1 MIEVSNAWKEA
12 QKQTLLPEIFVE
24 LSYMVSDL
32 GIQDRATVKG
42 SNPESFSNMEQL
54 LDLSEKHSEKYAT
67 LDYGCWG
74 LDGSFGYSDGTP
86 NDPGYVN
93 KNYSLE
99 DGSMDVYPTIS
110 LRFTER
116 QDVMLPGLSITWDT
130 VFGAWATHFKV
141 KAYNVD
147 TVVAEVEVENNTSIT
162 STVWIDLI
170 NYNNIVIEVLKWS
183 HPYRRVR
190 CSEIVLGIR
199 QIYNKNDLLKYE
211 HSQSVDLLSGA
222 LPENKI
228 TFNLRNEDGRWNPDN
243 PSGFE
248 KYLMEQQE
256 IRVRYGM
263 DLNGTTEWIKGGTFW
278 LSERNTPAN
287 GLEAVFVARDAIVFM
302 NIPYSGALKGTLY
315 DVAVAAFVE
324 AELPTFDDGSV
335 RYFVSE
341 QLKNYSVDIEYDQ
354 VEFTVAEVLQIVAN
368 ASNCVLYQDR
378 DGVVRIEPWDRTYSD
393 YLIDSNISYSHPEYT
408 VSKPLKSVSVAY
420 GNDSRVTVNVASKG
434 EIQTVD
440 NPLIVTEENATE
452 VADHTKNIL
461 GNRKVI
467 SGDFRAD
474 LRMDAL
480 DNVIV
485 ASKYASNVI
494 GITDITYSTT
504 GGAFH
509 GKYTGR
515 VVSIHL
521 ETMKVYSDEFY
532 SGEIW

>member
-12 QKQTLLPEIFVE
+12 RNQTLLPEIFVE

-32 GIQDRATVKG
+32 GIQNQATVSG
-42 SNPESFSNMEQL
+42 SDAEIFSNMGQL
-54 LDLSEKHSEKYAT
+54 LDLTEKHSEKYAT

-74 LDGSFGYSDGTP
+74 LDGTFGYSDGTP
-86 NDPGYVN
+86 SDPGYVN
-93 KNYSLE
+93 KNYSSDDGTLE
-99 DGSMDVYPTIS
+99 KYPTVT
-110 LRFTER
+110 LYFEER
-116 QDVMLPGLSITWDT
+116 QDVLIPGLSITWDT
-130 VFGAWATHFKV
+130 VFGAWATHFRV
-141 KAYNVD
+141 RAYNVD
-147 TVVAEVEVENNTSIT
+147 SIVADVEIKNNTSLT
-162 STVWIDLI
+162 STVWVDLVH
-170 NYNNIVIEVLKWS
+170 YNRITIEVLKWS

-190 CSEIVLGIR
+190 CSEIVIGIR
-199 QIYNKNDLLKYE
+199 QIYTKNDLLKYE

-228 TFNLRNEDGRWNPDN
+228 IFYLRNDDGRWNPDN

-256 IRVRYGM
+256 VRVRYGM
-263 DLNGTTEWIKGGTFW
+263 ELNGTTEWIKGGTFW
-278 LSERNTPAN
+278 LSERTTPAN
-287 GLEAVFVARDAIVFM
+287 GLEAVFVARDAILFM
-302 NIPYSGALKGTLY
+302 NIPYSGSLKGTLY
-315 DVAVAAFVE
+315 DVAVAALTE
-324 AELPTFDDGSV
+324 ADLPKFDDGSV
-335 RYFVSE
+335 RYYVSE
-341 QLKNYSVDIEYDQ
+341 HLKSYPVEIEYEK

-368 ASNCVLYQDR
+368 ASNCVFYQDR
-378 DGVVRIEPWDRTYSD
+378 DGVIRIEPWDRTYSD
-393 YLIDSNISYSHPEYT
+393 YMIDSNISYSHPEYT
-408 VSKPLKSVSVAY
+408 VSKPLKSVSVGY
-420 GNDSRVTVNVASKG
+420 GEENRVVVRVASKG

-440 NPLIVTEENATE
+440 NPFISTKENATE
-452 VADHTKNIL
+452 VAENTKEIL

-474 LRMDAL
+474 LRMDVL

-509 GKYTGR
+509 GTYTGR
-515 VVSIHL
+515 VVSINL
-521 ETMKVYSDEFY
+521 EPVKVYSNEFN